1 MRRSP
6 QRGMCVRMKKR
17 AYKKIAY
24 VLSLCVVL
32 LWAVLGTGTSLA
44 WFTDTTHEIKN
55 VFHTGEFKLKVSHR
69 TESGWYEVMDG
80 ETRVFDDE
88 ALYEPGYTQVV
99 YLKAENEGTVP
110 FNMRTAVS
118 VTDYTVA
125 TNVFGSRFDL
135 QDYLTFGLVMA
146 DTEAEL
152 DEKVATR
159 AMAAAVATMPLNNY
173 ATDTEVMDGGAAK
186 YMALIVR
193 MPEEVGNEANYR
205 GDTVPKVELGVI
217 VEASQ
222 ITQ

>member
-1 MRRSP
+1 
-6 QRGMCVRMKKR
+6 MKNWT
-17 AYKKIAY
+17 YKKIAY
-24 VLSLCVVL
+24 VLSLCIVL
-32 LWAVLGTGTSLA
+32 LWSVLGTGTSLA

-55 VFHTGEFKLKVSHR
+55 VFHTAEFKLKVSHR
-69 TESGWYEVMDG
+69 TEGGWYEVIDG
-80 ETRVFDDE
+80 ETQVFDDE

-99 YLKAENEGTVP
+99 YLKAENKGTIP
-110 FNMRTAVS
+110 FHMRTAVS

-146 DTEAEL
+146 DTEEEL
-152 DEKVATR
+152 DRKVATR

-173 ATDTEVMDGGAAK
+173 ATDAEVMEAGATK

-205 GDTVPKVELGVI
+205 GSTVPKVELGVI
-217 VEASQ
+217 VEATQ
-222 ITQ
+222 IVQ

>member
-1 MRRSP
+1 
-6 QRGMCVRMKKR
+6 MKKR

-152 DEKVATR
+152 DEKSSHPR
-159 AMAAAVATMPLNNY
+159 HGSGGRYHAAEQLCHRY
-173 ATDTEVMDGGAAK
+173 GGHGW
-186 YMALIVR
+186 R
-193 MPEEVGNEANYR
+193 R
-205 GDTVPKVELGVI
+205 SKVYGPDRPHAGGSRE
-217 VEASQ
+217 
-222 ITQ
+222 